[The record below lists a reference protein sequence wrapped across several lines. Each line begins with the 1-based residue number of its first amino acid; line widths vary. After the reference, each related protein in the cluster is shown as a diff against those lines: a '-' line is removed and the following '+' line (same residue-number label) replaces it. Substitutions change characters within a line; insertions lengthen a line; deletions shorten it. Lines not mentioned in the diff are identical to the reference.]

1 MSKQNIIFTCLAMA
15 LCWSL
20 IALGEPAKREFSNGL
35 EYQQID
41 PAIATQNDDDR
52 IEIVELFLYACP
64 HCNTLEHKLTNW
76 AKDKSDH
83 VSLKR
88 MPAIIGAS
96 WIDQARA
103 YYTAEK
109 LGILDTAHQALFK
122 SIHDDGEQYTDANAI
137 KRFFVSQGVKPTDF
151 IEVYQSLEIN
161 EKINQARVMTS
172 KYGIRGVPAIIVNG
186 KYRTAQYLTGS
197 QEKLLAVLDL
207 LVEKE
212 RNMRDVKK
220 R

>member
-1 MSKQNIIFTCLAMA
+1 MIKQNFIFICLTLTLCWHSMA
-15 LCWSL
+15 L
-20 IALGEPAKREFSNGL
+20 AEPGTREFFEGKDFQRI
-35 EYQQID
+35 E
-41 PAIATQNDDDR
+41 PAIATQNEDDR

-76 AKDKSDH
+76 AKEQSSH
-83 VSLKR
+83 VSLTR
-88 MPAIIGAS
+88 MPAIVGDS
-96 WIDQARA
+96 WTVQARA

-109 LGILDTAHQALFK
+109 LGILDTVHQALFK
-122 SIHDDGEQYTDANAI
+122 SIHEDGEQYRDVNAV

-151 IEVYQSLEIN
+151 IETYQSLEVDKKVN
-161 EKINQARVMTS
+161 EARIMTD

-186 KYRTAQYLTGS
+186 KYKTAQYLTGS

-212 RNMRDVKK
+212 RNIQK
-220 R
+220 